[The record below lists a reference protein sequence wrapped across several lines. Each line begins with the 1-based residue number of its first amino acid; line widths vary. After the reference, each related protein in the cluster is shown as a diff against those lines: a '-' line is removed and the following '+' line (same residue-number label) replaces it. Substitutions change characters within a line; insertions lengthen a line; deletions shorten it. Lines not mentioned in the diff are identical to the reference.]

1 MISKTKLS
9 KFKSDGYIHI
19 KNFFDENEIKIFSNA
34 VNKKKAL
41 IESDGV
47 DKTVDIEEVWDFI
60 NHNEMLNVI
69 RSLLGDKI
77 FYMHDTAIISG
88 STNITSAYTWHRD
101 NPCRKTGVGPDW
113 NVDEKF
119 NVVSSAVY
127 LTDSNST
134 LNVIK
139 KSHFKNYKY
148 TLSNILRVIQNRL
161 RNKKKFSFLKSI
173 IEFLIGTHLK
183 YGAGDLIV
191 FYTTLYHGGSSTKS
205 SENSS
210 RDTILSRYG
219 GEGNHAR
226 NFLNYEMNY
235 RNGLKKYKISKKKD
249 LFFQKLKDNNIY
261 ISPEVPK
268 EKIDGIFIPKNTD
281 GDSIYKK

>member
-1 MISKTKLS
+1 MISKTQLS

-19 KNFFDENEIKIFSNA
+19 KNFFDENEIKILSNA
-34 VNKKKAL
+34 VDAKKAL
-41 IESDGV
+41 IESVGIN
-47 DKTVDIEEVWDFI
+47 KTVDIEEVWDFI
-60 NHNEMLNVI
+60 NHSEMLNVI

-77 FYMHDTAIISG
+77 FYLHDTGIISG
-88 STNITSAYTWHRD
+88 STNITQGYTWHRD

-113 NVDEKF
+113 NVDKKY

-191 FYTTLYHGGSSTKS
+191 FYTTLYHAGSSIKS

-210 RDTILSRYG
+210 RDVILSKYG

-235 RNGLKKYKISKKKD
+235 RNGLEKYKISKKKD

-268 EKIDGIFIPKNTD
+268 EKIDGIFIPRVN
-281 GDSIYKK
+281 DS

>member
-9 KFKSDGYIHI
+9 KFKSDGYKHI

-88 STNITSAYTWHRD
+88 STNITPGYTWHRD

-113 NVDEKF
+113 NVDLMLL
-119 NVVSSAVY
+119 AQ
-127 LTDSNST
+127 L
-134 LNVIK
+134 
-139 KSHFKNYKY
+139 Y
-148 TLSNILRVIQNRL
+148 T
-161 RNKKKFSFLKSI
+161 
-173 IEFLIGTHLK
+173 
-183 YGAGDLIV
+183 
-191 FYTTLYHGGSSTKS
+191 
-205 SENSS
+205 
-210 RDTILSRYG
+210 
-219 GEGNHAR
+219 
-226 NFLNYEMNY
+226 
-235 RNGLKKYKISKKKD
+235 
-249 LFFQKLKDNNIY
+249 
-261 ISPEVPK
+261 
-268 EKIDGIFIPKNTD
+268 
-281 GDSIYKK
+281 